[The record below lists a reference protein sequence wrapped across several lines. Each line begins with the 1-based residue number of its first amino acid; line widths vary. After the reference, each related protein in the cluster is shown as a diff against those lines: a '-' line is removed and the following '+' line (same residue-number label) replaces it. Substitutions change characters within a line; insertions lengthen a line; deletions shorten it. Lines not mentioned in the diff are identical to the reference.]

1 MRWTRA
7 ATRSRANHK
16 TPQDN
21 KALHA
26 HVKGFYYDNNFT
38 YQLVSKLYICPV
50 MPTQSSV
57 IIIPDTRTRILDLA
71 EALLLGRGFNAFSY
85 QHLARE
91 LGMKPAAIHYHFPR
105 KDDLGTALVSRQL
118 RRLRKWRDLP
128 RVADLPPNEQLEA
141 LFAVYDNHLGHD
153 RRVCLFGALAADFR
167 TLPAP
172 MQAELRTFNREL
184 TEWLAQVLAVGR
196 ATGTLR
202 FLGSPAA
209 KAAQV
214 LITLAGALQV
224 ARVHDET
231 PFQVIVGQL
240 RLELLA

>member
-1 MRWTRA
+1 MTA
-7 ATRSRANHK
+7 QPKINLA
-16 TPQDN
+16 
-21 KALHA
+21 
-26 HVKGFYYDNNFT
+26 
-38 YQLVSKLYICPV
+38 
-50 MPTQSSV
+50 
-57 IIIPDTRTRILDLA
+57 PDTRTRILDLA
-71 EALLLGRGFNAFSY
+71 EDLLLERGFNAFSY
-85 QHLARE
+85 QHLAKE
-91 LGMKPAAIHYHFPR
+91 LGVKPAAIHYHYPS
-105 KDDLGTALVSRQL
+105 TALVTRQL

-128 RVADLPPNEQLEA
+128 RVADLPPQQQLEA
-141 LFAVYDNHLGHD
+141 LLAVYENHLGHN

-214 LITLAGALQV
+214 LTTLAGALQV

-231 PFQVIVGQL
+231 PFQVIVSQL

>member
-1 MRWTRA
+1 MTTSPA
-7 ATRSRANHK
+7 ILT
-16 TPQDN
+16 
-21 KALHA
+21 
-26 HVKGFYYDNNFT
+26 
-38 YQLVSKLYICPV
+38 
-50 MPTQSSV
+50 
-57 IIIPDTRTRILDLA
+57 IPADTRTRILDLA
-71 EALLLGRGFNAFSY
+71 EGLLLERGFNAFSY
-85 QHLARE
+85 QHLAKE
-91 LGMKPAAIHYHFPR
+91 LSVKPAAIHYYYPS
-105 KDDLGTALVSRQL
+105 KDDLGTAIVARQL

-128 RVADLPPNEQLEA
+128 RVADLPPVAQFEA
-141 LFAVYDNHLGHD
+141 LLAVYDTHLGHE

-202 FLGSPAA
+202 FVGSPAA

-214 LITLAGALQV
+214 LTTLAGALQV

>member
-1 MRWTRA
+1 ML
-7 ATRSRANHK
+7 
-16 TPQDN
+16 TPI
-21 KALHA
+21 L
-26 HVKGFYYDNNFT
+26 
-38 YQLVSKLYICPV
+38 
-50 MPTQSSV
+50 PTTLP
-57 IIIPDTRTRILDLA
+57 PDTRTRILDLA
-71 EALLLGRGFNAFSY
+71 EELLLERGFNAFSY
-85 QHLARE
+85 QHLAKE
-91 LGMKPAAIHYHFPR
+91 LGVKPAAIHYYYPS
-105 KDDLGTALVSRQL
+105 KDDLGTAIVARQL

-128 RVADLPPNEQLEA
+128 RVANLLPAAQFEA
-141 LFAVYDNHLGHD
+141 LVAVYDMHLGHE

-172 MQAELRTFNREL
+172 MQVELRSFNREL

-202 FLGSPAA
+202 FVGSPAA

-214 LITLAGALQV
+214 LTTLVGALQV
-224 ARVHDET
+224 ARVHDEI